1 MRKNY
6 SLSVIILNYN
16 TYDLTCNCIRS
27 LLKSDLE
34 GIKLEIILV
43 DNGSTERQPIPF
55 TTVFPEVVY
64 VVSSVNLGFAKGN
77 NLGISKATGSY
88 ILLLNSDTILNE
100 QDVLIKSLKKL
111 TEFGDKV
118 VLTSKLLTPQNVPQ
132 VAYGCLPSLSTEMLF
147 TTFIYKLLPKLTR
160 ERLLI
165 DFAPEKNRLFVNGY
179 ITATYFLFEKNA
191 LDKLS
196 LKKLYDD
203 LFLYGEELFWATQFN
218 SAGYQMYYYADVA
231 IIHLVGASDETSS
244 KVLRRT
250 YQTKGEHAYLVWRY
264 NAFTRFWIY
273 AFRIVRFLILSPMD
287 KDIRLRLIL
296 LLKLLLHK
304 L

>member
-1 MRKNY
+1 MHRNY
-6 SLSVIILNYN
+6 NLSVIILNYN
-16 TYDLTCNCIRS
+16 TYELTCNCIRS
-27 LLKSDLE
+27 LLKSDLD

-43 DNGSTERQPIPF
+43 DNGSSEKQPVPF
-55 TTVFPEVVY
+55 KTVFPDLIY
-64 VVSSVNLGFAKGN
+64 VESSINLGFAKGN
-77 NLGISKATGSY
+77 NLGISKASGAY
-88 ILLLNSDTILNE
+88 ILLLNSDTILTE

-111 TEFGDKV
+111 TEFDDQV
-118 VLTSKLLTPQNVPQ
+118 VLTSKLLTPRNVPQ

-147 TTFIYKLLPKLTR
+147 TTFIYKLLPKSTR

-165 DFAPEKNRLFVNGY
+165 DFSPEKNRLFANGY

-191 LDKLS
+191 LHKIS

-203 LFLYGEELFWATQFN
+203 LFLYGEELFWATQFIN
-218 SAGYQMYYYADVA
+218 AGYQMYYYAEVA
-231 IIHLVGASDETSS
+231 VIHHVGASDETSS
-244 KVLRRT
+244 KILRRT
-250 YQTKGEHAYLVWRY
+250 YQTKGEDAYLVWRY

-273 AFRIVRFLILSPMD
+273 FLRIVRFLILSPMD